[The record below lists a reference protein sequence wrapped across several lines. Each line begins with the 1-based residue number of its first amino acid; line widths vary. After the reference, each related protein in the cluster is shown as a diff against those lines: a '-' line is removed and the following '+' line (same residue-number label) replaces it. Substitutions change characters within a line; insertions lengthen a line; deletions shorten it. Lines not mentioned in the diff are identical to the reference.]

1 MSPSILGSSCLY
13 LLRRRRKANRKA
25 AEDTLAKL
33 KDNRLLQTFLEE
45 ADDVGMWVVEKMV
58 VAQEE
63 TYDNARNSHSRY
75 QKHQT
80 FEAELES
87 NKDRLHKLKEVT
99 SDLVTLLL
107 RLCLV
112 RACPSAWFQTSMRQL
127 GFYT

>member
-99 SDLVTLLL
+99 SDLLYYYVF
-107 RLCLV
+107 CLV
-112 RACPSAWFQTSMRQL
+112 RACPWVWFQTSMRQL